1 MIHTLLFGLGR
12 FGRDHLAAW
21 EATGRARVAAIV
33 DPMHSGTSTLSPDG
47 DRQIPVVG
55 TLSDLPAS
63 IPIDVAAVVT
73 PVWTHREI
81 AQSLFERSI
90 PCLIE
95 KPLAA
100 SSAEAS
106 QIREAARES
115 GVACMPGHIMRFSA
129 PHLEIWQSLENSRHP
144 VVTMSFR
151 RDRSMALLELYP
163 GEHPAL
169 LTGIH
174 DIDMATWFAN
184 SPVGSVSSRHTIKE
198 GLCVGFEA
206 NLHHHNGSETHI
218 SGEYVFPAELVD
230 TVFDEVLVTGASG
243 TTLGRFRNHSD
254 STPTPNSPDPALVS
268 EISHFLDVYDGVT
281 ADLRVNLDDAVH
293 CLAVVEAII
302 HSSESEGQTLLVE
315 AR

>member
-1 MIHTLLFGLGR
+1 MIETVLFGLGR

-33 DPMHSGTSTLSPDG
+33 DPIYSGTSALSPDG
-47 DRQIPVVG
+47 DRQIPVVHDF
-55 TLSDLPAS
+55 SDLPAS
-63 IPIDVAAVVT
+63 IPVDVAAVVT

-81 AQSLFERSI
+81 AQSLFERGI
-90 PCLIE
+90 PCVIE

-115 GVACMPGHIMRFSA
+115 GVVCMPGHIMRFSQ
-129 PHLEIWQSLENSRHP
+129 PYLEFWQSLANLAHP
-144 VVTMSFR
+144 SVTMSFR

-174 DIDMATWFAN
+174 DIDLATWFAN
-184 SPVGSVSSRHTIKE
+184 SPVGSVSSTHTFKE
-198 GLCVGFEA
+198 GVCVGFDA
-206 NLHHHNGSETHI
+206 NLYHRNGSESHI
-218 SGEYVFPAELVD
+218 SGEYLFPAELVD
-230 TVFDEVLVTGASG
+230 EVSDEVLVMAASG
-243 TTLGRFRNHSD
+243 STLGRFRGHSD
-254 STPTPNSPDPALVS
+254 SPPTPNSTDPALVG
-268 EISHFLDVYDGVT
+268 EICHFLDVYEGVT

-302 HSSESEGQTLLVE
+302 NSSESEGQTLLVE

>member
-1 MIHTLLFGLGR
+1 MIETVLFGLGR

-33 DPMHSGTSTLSPDG
+33 DPMYSGTSTPSPDG
-47 DRQIPVVG
+47 ERQIPVVQDF
-55 TLSDLPAS
+55 SDLPAS

-90 PCLIE
+90 PCVIE

-106 QIREAARES
+106 QISEAARES
-115 GVACMPGHIMRFSA
+115 GVVCMPGHIMRFSQ
-129 PHLEIWQSLENSRHP
+129 PHLEIWQSLANLAHP

-174 DIDMATWFAN
+174 DIDLATWFAN
-184 SPVGSVSSRHTIKE
+184 SPVGSVSSRHKIKD
-198 GLCVGFEA
+198 GVCVGFDA
-206 NLHHHNGSETHI
+206 NLYHRNGSESHI
-218 SGEYVFPAELVD
+218 SGEYRFPAELVD
-230 TVFDEVLVTGASG
+230 EVSDEVLVTGASG
-243 TTLGRFRNHSD
+243 TTLGRFRDHSD

-268 EISHFLDVYDGVT
+268 EICHFLDVYEGVT

-302 HSSESEGQTLLVE
+302 NSSESEGQTLLVE